1 VHGWFVTEYCP
12 QILEQLDAEGLP
24 AILRIRYKRYSRYT
38 SPFRP
43 LAAS

>member
-1 VHGWFVTEYCP
+1 MAGSSPNTVRKF
-12 QILEQLDAEGLP
+12 LEQLDAKGLP